1 MRSLKDRVWFIMLL
15 LAMIIVT
22 GNMVKRVVESVSIAQ
37 FTSES
42 EDPLVSVKKFR
53 RQVQRKLDKELAK
66 KHPNEG
72 NIEVYQNA
80 LATIDQALENREK
93 ERQENTP

>member
-66 KHPNEG
+66 
-72 NIEVYQNA
+72 NIPM
-80 LATIDQALENREK
+80 REI
-93 ERQENTP
+93 